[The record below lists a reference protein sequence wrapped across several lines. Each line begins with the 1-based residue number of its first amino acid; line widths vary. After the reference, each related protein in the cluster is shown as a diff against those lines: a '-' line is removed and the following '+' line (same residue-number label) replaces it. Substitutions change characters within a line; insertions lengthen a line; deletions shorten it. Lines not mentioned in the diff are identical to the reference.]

1 MTDTAQEIQYAY
13 ERPFLYDKQEAVFF
27 NDQRYS
33 YCEASTKAGKTH
45 GCIVWIVEK
54 ALLEGGLGKNYW
66 WVAPVRDQA
75 KIAFRRIVNASPP
88 EMIRKNESELYIEF
102 PNKARIYFKSGEK
115 PDNLYGEDV
124 YGAVLDEASRCRYDS
139 WIALRSTLTATRGQV
154 RLIANV
160 IGKNNWF
167 YIECR
172 AVERGRS
179 NSFYSKIT
187 AFDAVDAG
195 VLDKEEIEDARD
207 LYKKRPD
214 VFAQLYMAEAVDDD
228 LAFMNSDSVHAAM
241 QREGIEARGAKII
254 GADPSQGRNDPAAFA
269 MRQGAVI
276 PWVQEHE
283 GMDEI
288 GFKAHLLRLI
298 KSESPDKVFVDGTG
312 FGVTIVKDLWERNSA
327 LKNLIV
333 PINFASRK
341 TLMFPDEYFNKRA
354 EMWGEWRKWTEN
366 DNDPAQMPDDSR
378 LAVEAT
384 CINTKPHSSGL
395 LLLESKDDLL
405 ARGYE
410 SPNVADAVALTFAE
424 DVQIYNQ
431 SKIAYSKKQKSRVIA

>member
-1 MTDTAQEIQYAY
+1 MINANQDIEFEY
-13 ERPFLYDKQEAVFF
+13 ERPYLYPKQEAAFF
-27 NDQRYS
+27 NDERYS

-45 GCIVWIVEK
+45 ACIVWIVEQ
-54 ALLEGGLGKNYW
+54 ALLHGGLGKNYW

-75 KIAFRRIVNASPP
+75 KIAFRRIVNCSPAS
-88 EMIRKNESELYIEF
+88 MIRKNESELYIEF

-139 WIALRSTLTATRGQV
+139 WIALRSTLTATRGKV

-172 AVERGRS
+172 SVERGRS
-179 NSFYSKIT
+179 NSHYSKIT
-187 AFDAVDAG
+187 AFDAVEAD
-195 VLDKEEIEDARD
+195 VLDKEEIEDARE
-207 LYKKRPD
+207 LYSKRPD
-214 VFAQLYMAEAVDDD
+214 VFAQLYMAEAMDDD
-228 LAFMNSDSVHAAM
+228 MAFMNSDSVQEAM
-241 QREGIEARGAKII
+241 QRTDIEARGAKIL
-254 GADPSQGRNDPAAFA
+254 GADPSQGMNDPAGFSL
-269 MRQGAVI
+269 RQGAVLHF
-276 PWVQEHE
+276 VQEHE

-288 GFKAHLLRLI
+288 GFKAHLIRLI
-298 KSESPDKVFVDGTG
+298 NSEKPDKVFVDGTG
-312 FGVTIVKDLWERNSA
+312 FGITIVKDLWERNA
-327 LKNLIV
+327 AYKNLIV

-341 TLMFPDEYFNKRA
+341 TLIYPDEYFNKRA
-354 EMWGEWRKWTEN
+354 EMWGEWRKWLEN
-366 DNDPAQMPDDSR
+366 DNDPAQMPDDSK

-395 LLLESKDDLL
+395 LLLESKDDLI

-410 SPNVADAVALTFAE
+410 SPNKADAVALTFAE
-424 DVQIYNQ
+424 DVQIYN
-431 SKIAYSKKQKSRVIA
+431 SKKIQYSKQAKRRVLA